1 MSVHIF
7 ILTFTFIIYFIFKP
21 LISYTNHLMI
31 DISDKRHN
39 HLTYILLVIFIR
51 LFCACSSGSQTDQL
65 SNIEKYIDTLPDS
78 ALSAL
83 KRIDISSTNDANNK
97 ALYTLLL
104 TKANYKVNIIETND
118 SLMSLAINNY
128 RHKSD
133 KNRLMQCL
141 YYNSII
147 CANKKDYAKSIIL
160 AMQSKEIAIKQNDF
174 FWIGKNC
181 TQIADIY
188 DLNFNFK
195 ESLSN
200 RSEAVAAYSKS
211 GKPEFLKYAQLDL
224 SIANANLKHYR
235 KAYYIAD
242 SLLKSEKTDSIFH
255 RQALKYLIGYDIEMG
270 NYNRANGLL
279 LKTKLYSDSTLEP
292 QFYAAIARMHYYLGD
307 LKSCKNDIDLGY
319 SKVTNEGEKLPLDAV
334 YSRYLYQNNQ
344 YSKADSLLT
353 NLFSNQH
360 RIISGYLDQGII
372 ATQRDYYSNL
382 AITSES
388 KINNL
393 YKIIIAIASL
403 CLILYIYHYIRIKY
417 KTLEIDSK
425 MGEISYLSSRINNIV
440 KTNQNLTQ
448 QIEELNSVITT
459 EKSNRA
465 LQTKD
470 IAKYFNER
478 LTTINKLSNEYYE
491 KAGTSSIKLSIF
503 NEVEKELHRIC
514 SIDNIK
520 DIETYIN
527 KYNNNIIDK
536 LRNDMPQF
544 TKQDIALLTL
554 HFAGFSPRAICLFM
568 NLKLKTF
575 YNKRRKLA
583 IQIEDSNVA
592 NRALYL
598 NKIH

>member
-1 MSVHIF
+1 MSTIR
-7 ILTFTFIIYFIFKP
+7 
-21 LISYTNHLMI
+21 N
-31 DISDKRHN
+31 KRYN
-39 HLTYILLVIFIR
+39 YLNFLLLVIAIHI
-51 LFCACSSGSQTDQL
+51 FCACSSDSQSDQL

-83 KRIDISSTNDANNK
+83 KRIDITSTNNANNR
-97 ALYTLLL
+97 ALYALLR
-104 TKANYKVNIIETND
+104 TKANYKVNIIDTND
-118 SLMSLAINNY
+118 SLISLAIDHY
-128 RHKSD
+128 RQKSD

-141 YYNSII
+141 YFNSII
-147 CANKKDYAKSIIL
+147 CANKQDYAKAIIL
-160 AMQSKEIAIKQNDF
+160 AMQSKEIAIKRNEN

-188 DLNFNFK
+188 DLNFSFK
-195 ESLSN
+195 ESFSN
-200 RSEAVAAYSKS
+200 RLDAVVAYSKS
-211 GKPEFLKYAQLDL
+211 GKPDFLKYAQLDL

-235 KAYYIAD
+235 EAYNIAD
-242 SLLKSEKTDSIFH
+242 SLFKSEKTDSIFH
-255 RQALKYLIGYDIEMG
+255 KQCIKYLIWYDIEQG
-270 NYNRANGLL
+270 NYNRANDLL
-279 LKTKLYSDSTLEP
+279 LKTKLYSTSALEP

-307 LKSCKNDIDLGY
+307 YNSCKNDIDLGY
-319 SKVTNEGEKLPLDAV
+319 TKVTKEEEKLLLDAV

-344 YSKADSLLT
+344 FNEADSLLT
-353 NLFSNQH
+353 DLFSNQH
-360 RIISGYLDQGII
+360 RIISDYLEQDII
-372 ATQRDYYSNL
+372 STQRDYYSNI
-382 AITSES
+382 AITAEA

-393 YKIIIAIASL
+393 YKIIIAIVSL
-403 CLILYIYHYIRIKY
+403 CLVLYIYHIIRIKY

-425 MGEISYLSSRINNIV
+425 MGEISYLSSKINNIV
-440 KTNQNLTQ
+440 KNNQNLTQ
-448 QIEELNSVITT
+448 QIEELNSVIAT
-459 EKSNRA
+459 EKYDRA

-527 KYNNNIIDK
+527 NYNDNIIYK

-544 TKQDIALLTL
+544 SDQDIALLTL
-554 HFAGFSPRAICLFM
+554 HFARFSPRAICLFL

-575 YNKRRKLA
+575 YNRRRKLA
-583 IQIEDSNVA
+583 IQIEGSNVA
-592 NRALYL
+592 NKVLYL
-598 NKIH
+598 SKL